1 MAEIKKEWL
10 DIINNTPRKD
20 VPVCY
25 DIVTAA
31 IGNEKAREWIKSHF
45 AGAESMLDIYLI
57 SKAYSSRMSDA
68 EIIKAAKEAEKSLN
82 RIAAVIN
89 EAGNIPDDIEERERN
104 WGVSNLAIMRM
115 NKGMSQSQLAK
126 ASGVNVRMIQKYEQ
140 ESWKLGR
147 AASETVQQLAN
158 ALGCT
163 MEQLLDK

>member
-1 MAEIKKEWL
+1 MFIFKKKNNFAIAIDGIHLQAYNKDNKNRGGRLDGRNKKEWL

-25 DIVTAA
+25 DIATAA

-104 WGVSNLAIMRM
+104 
-115 NKGMSQSQLAK
+115 
-126 ASGVNVRMIQKYEQ
+126 
-140 ESWKLGR
+140 
-147 AASETVQQLAN
+147 
-158 ALGCT
+158 
-163 MEQLLDK
+163 